1 MAPVNNENQAEMIE
15 AVDNMKFLGKTC
27 IGCGIDRALNWE
39 GTLRGFNGGVIIL
52 ITDGRQDC
60 ETSEGCLTIG
70 DMTPDVLERQT
81 RVVTIAFGLDADP
94 ALEDLAV
101 KSGGKSYFID
111 DYSALCTAVDLD
123 PLTTPS
129 LVP

>member
-1 MAPVNNENQAEMIE
+1 MWSP
-15 AVDNMKFLGKTC
+15 TS
-27 IGCGIDRALNWE
+27 
-39 GTLRGFNGGVIIL
+39 IL
-52 ITDGRQDC
+52 ITDGEQLC
-60 ETSEGCLTIG
+60 ETPTGCLTIE
-70 DMTPDVLERQT
+70 DKIPEVLERQT